1 MKLRLQWYVSVL
13 RLSTNTYKII
23 LSPSIRH
30 FIYHH
35 RRRAESTRAAP
46 ASVVNSA
53 AALGT
58 IAVCAASLFPLL
70 VDPSFWRSEPL
81 CPFEVASTADGML
94 AVPWD
99 FVTAVVE
106 YVTVVEGF
114 DSERASSDIKTSAN
128 PGAGT

>member
-1 MKLRLQWYVSVL
+1 MD
-13 RLSTNTYKII
+13 TYKKIFG
-23 LSPSIRH
+23 PSIQH
-30 FIYHH
+30 PTYHH
-35 RRRAESTRAAP
+35 RRRTKSTEAAP
-46 ASVVNSA
+46 TSVMNSA

-58 IAVCAASLFPLL
+58 IAVCAAPLLPLL

-99 FVTAVVE
+99 LVTAVVE

-114 DSERASSDIKTSAN
+114 DSERASSDMKTSAK
-128 PGAGT
+128 PGAGTWTEQVLEP